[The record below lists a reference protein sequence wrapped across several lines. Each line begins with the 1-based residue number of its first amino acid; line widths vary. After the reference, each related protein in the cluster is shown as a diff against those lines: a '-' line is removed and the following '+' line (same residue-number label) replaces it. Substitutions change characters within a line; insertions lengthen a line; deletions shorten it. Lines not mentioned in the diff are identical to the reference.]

1 MNIRVTNPSDDLI
14 ILHLRGKFTLEHIQA
29 FKDQSSQFVK
39 NFLNTIFVDFSEVSF
54 IDSSGIGVLI
64 MFMNSVK
71 NHNINFILYDLNK
84 DVINLFRIAYLDKF
98 FNISTS
104 EKLKAQYP
112 GVDF

>member
-1 MNIRVTNPSDDLI
+1 MDINITTSSDEFI
-14 ILHLRGKFTLEHIQA
+14 ILRLKGKFTLEHIQA
-29 FKDQSSQFVK
+29 FKNQSSQFVK
-39 NFLNTIFVDFSEVSF
+39 NSLNTIFVDFSEVSF

-64 MFMNSVK
+64 MFMNSAK

-84 DVINLFRIAYLDKF
+84 DVFNLFRIAYLDKF

-104 EKLKAQYP
+104 VNLKTQYP